1 MTLVIIYVKMNMISC
16 QGELISDFQKFY
28 GGMIMAIDVR
38 AILKEFQDGL
48 GEVAAMD
55 GAFIDSFIDFDG
67 KAGSLALDFKTRE
80 LISVAIGIDK
90 RCKYCICVHVNN
102 AYKAGATRE
111 EILGAAEV
119 AMAFG
124 GGPSAAYTATVLKA
138 AIDEF
143 EHDYD

>member
-1 MTLVIIYVKMNMISC
+1 
-16 QGELISDFQKFY
+16 
-28 GGMIMAIDVR
+28 MAIDVR

-48 GEVAAMD
+48 GEIAEMD
-55 GAFIDSFIDFDG
+55 GTFIDSFIKFDSEAG
-67 KAGSLALDFKTRE
+67 KIGIDFKTKE

-111 EILGAAEV
+111 EILAAAEV

-138 AIDEF
+138 AVDEF